1 MAGSK
6 KKKKKKSIVYT
17 GYLRSALLN
26 AQISMLLYEVV
37 QYGVMY
43 YMDGWFPLSLVTKK
57 K

>member
-43 YMDGWFPLSLVTKK
+43 SWNGWFPLSLVTK
-57 K
+57 